1 KISPNGIKICS
12 TRRMQTS
19 LKNTLVQV
27 ILNKIA
33 LVQVIFYKHLLYE
46 NRDSKNHTSKWR
58 GSRLPSK
65 STGIFSSP
73 SANTVCVVN
82 EKILQTMPHAL
93 LQSKFSSS
101 TRTLM
106 TSDMASDG

>member
-1 KISPNGIKICS
+1 
-12 TRRMQTS
+12 MQTT

-33 LVQVIFYKHLLYE
+33 LVQVIFYKHLE
-46 NRDSKNHTSKWR
+46 NRDSKNRTSKWR